1 MFQQTERVPLERLGR
16 LGAHAPLLRPP
27 DLVHR
32 VRGEAFNDVGAPLF
46 VQVAERDE
54 KIVELEKEL
63 RERAREDEQTMR
75 LMSVPGIGPL
85 CAMVIP
91 AFALPMESFRCGRD
105 FAAWLGL
112 VPGQSST
119 GGKPFSQ
126 VLRRGLDRGYRE
138 RAEDTRRPRG
148 ELDLP
153 PTVRRALRVRGQ
165 VRVRYEELSRDV
177 LHNRIIK
184 TTMQRLAAVETLN
197 TGLKSNLTRLVQRIA
212 DISDVDLREDL
223 FRRVQIHRNNADYG
237 FLLDLCRLI
246 TRHLFPEARAGAVRF
261 RDFTTDEREMGRLFE
276 DFVRGFLR
284 KEHPGLGI
292 SGHKIIR
299 WGEVPEGDIVLRFP
313 MMETDIYV
321 PGAGGRSVIVETKCV
336 SGPFDRGRGV
346 STDALRSDH
355 LYQLFAYLMNYAR
368 SYPAEPPALG
378 VLLYA
383 TTGTTFDY
391 RYRLHGHPLW
401 VSSVDL
407 AKPWPTVRK
416 GLDRLAQTLSGHKGP
431 HARAVA

>member
-1 MFQQTERVPLERLGR
+1 
-16 LGAHAPLLRPP
+16 
-27 DLVHR
+27 
-32 VRGEAFNDVGAPLF
+32 
-46 VQVAERDE
+46 
-54 KIVELEKEL
+54 
-63 RERAREDEQTMR
+63 
-75 LMSVPGIGPL
+75 
-85 CAMVIP
+85 
-91 AFALPMESFRCGRD
+91 
-105 FAAWLGL
+105 
-112 VPGQSST
+112 
-119 GGKPFSQ
+119 
-126 VLRRGLDRGYRE
+126 
-138 RAEDTRRPRG
+138 
-148 ELDLP
+148 
-153 PTVRRALRVRGQ
+153 
-165 VRVRYEELSRDV
+165 
-177 LHNRIIK
+177 
-184 TTMQRLAAVETLN
+184 
-197 TGLKSNLTRLVQRIA
+197 
-212 DISDVDLREDL
+212 
-223 FRRVQIHRNNADYG
+223 
-237 FLLDLCRLI
+237 
-246 TRHLFPEARAGAVRF
+246 
-261 RDFTTDEREMGRLFE
+261 MGRLFE

-284 KEHPGLGI
+284 TEHPGLGI

-313 MMETDIYV
+313 IMETDIYV